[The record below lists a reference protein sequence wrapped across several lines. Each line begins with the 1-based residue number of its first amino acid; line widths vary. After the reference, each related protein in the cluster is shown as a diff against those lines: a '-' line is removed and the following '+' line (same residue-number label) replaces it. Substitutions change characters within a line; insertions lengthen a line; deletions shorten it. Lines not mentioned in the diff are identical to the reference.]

1 MIDPTGMA
9 PEDIIIKGK
18 NNSSITVVTDLIDM
32 NVDASS
38 IVGDLGGNYSFG
50 GDDIL
55 VAVLDIV
62 GVIEPTPFADLTAA
76 SIEANNGNW
85 GSAILSGFGVIPY
98 VGDIGKAGKIPKHVK
113 TIGNAI
119 EGVKSGKKTN
129 FVVTPDGVS
138 VPKSQ
143 SQMRK
148 GFNNAGF
155 SKTNATQT
163 SEKGVIYTV
172 PTKNGKVDVRTMEGS
187 SHHPKRAVFT
197 EAGTNTPVKVG
208 GSKFRNNESKQN
220 RRQQSHLNQ
229 N

>member
-1 MIDPTGMA
+1 MDSIVRIGSYSFHVKKKEIVGYDSSSNKNSETTLRPEIPSRWISPDPLVEEFPEWSPYTFVLNNPIRMIDPTGLA
-9 PEDIIIKGK
+9 PDDVIIRGK

-50 GDDIL
+50 GDNIL

-76 SIEANNGNW
+76 SIEGKNGNW

-119 EGVKSGKKTN
+119 DGAKS
-129 FVVTPDGVS
+129 
-138 VPKSQ
+138 
-143 SQMRK
+143 
-148 GFNNAGF
+148 
-155 SKTNATQT
+155 
-163 SEKGVIYTV
+163 
-172 PTKNGKVDVRTMEGS
+172 
-187 SHHPKRAVFT
+187 
-197 EAGTNTPVKVG
+197 
-208 GSKFRNNESKQN
+208 
-220 RRQQSHLNQ
+220 
-229 N
+229 